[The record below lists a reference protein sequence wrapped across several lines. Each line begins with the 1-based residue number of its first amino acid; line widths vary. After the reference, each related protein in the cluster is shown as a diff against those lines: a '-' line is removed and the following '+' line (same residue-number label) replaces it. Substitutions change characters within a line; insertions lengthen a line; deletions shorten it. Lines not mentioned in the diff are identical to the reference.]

1 MDEQGLVLLS
11 LTFFFFFFFLE
22 KPHTE
27 EGQKKTSFP
36 SALVDTVE
44 LYLSQKMLGF
54 IVVFA
59 RCDDLNK
66 SCWTDG
72 YLFSSFFFYPK
83 THENR
88 QNTVSKSTKN
98 LSKSSEGERRES
110 CRACMGSIS
119 ATSIPGEG
127 GGPWRTPALC

>member
-11 LTFFFFFFFLE
+11 LTFFFFF
-22 KPHTE
+22 PRNHTLRKDK
-27 EGQKKTSFP
+27 KKTSFP

-72 YLFSSFFFYPK
+72 YLFSSFFFLP
-83 THENR
+83 
-88 QNTVSKSTKN
+88 QNPRELTKYSFQEYKE
-98 LSKSSEGERRES
+98 LVKVLGGREKRKLP
-110 CRACMGSIS
+110 CLYGQH
-119 ATSIPGEG
+119 
-127 GGPWRTPALC
+127 